1 MTKFDSFVYQRP
13 DTDQFKQAF
22 TEQLSVFKAAT
33 DLDGQLNAIEAIN
46 QLRSDFDSMYSL
58 ASVRHSIDTTDPFY
72 EEENAF
78 FDTHYPTLAEYI
90 NDYFRALLN
99 ASNRDELEQHLGKQL
114 FAIAE
119 LRLKTFDPS
128 IISLLQEENKL
139 DSQYR
144 KIKAQAIVKFEG
156 EEYNLSSIAPLE
168 LSEDRDLRR
177 RASEAK
183 WGFYA
188 EQAPKMEDIYDQMVK
203 LRHKMATTLGYNNYI
218 ELGYARMLRSDYNA
232 DMVANF
238 RRQVKEHIVPIAS
251 QLLKRQSKRLGLDHL
266 KYYDEGF
273 KFPSGNPKPK
283 GSPQWMEDQAGRMY
297 HELSPETDHFFSF
310 MRDKEL
316 MDLVAKDGKQTGGYC
331 TFLNKFHSPFIFS
344 NFNGTSH
351 DITVLTHEAGHAF
364 QAYSSS
370 QHVKVYDYIWPT
382 YEACEIHSMSME
394 LFTWP
399 WMELFFKEDTEKFK
413 FSHLAGAI
421 LFLPYGV
428 AVDEFQHE
436 VYQHP
441 EMTPTERN
449 EVWKRIEAQYL
460 PTRDYDGN
468 AHLKGGRFWQ
478 RQSHIFGMPFYYI
491 DYVLAQI
498 CAFQFWQRS
507 LEDKEGAWKDYVE
520 LCNTGGSRSFLDL
533 LDIAQLQSPFED
545 GCLAKV
551 VQPIQ
556 AYLDSVDD
564 SAF

>member
-1 MTKFDSFVYQRP
+1 MTKFDSFAYQRP
-13 DTDQFKQAF
+13 DTEQFKKTF
-22 TEQLSVFKAAT
+22 SEHLSTFKAAKEVAE
-33 DLDGQLNAIEAIN
+33 QLQAIRAIN

-72 EEENAF
+72 EAENAF
-78 FDTHYPTLAEYI
+78 FDTHYPTLAEHI
-90 NDYFRALLN
+90 NDYFRALLH
-99 ASNRDELEQHLGKQL
+99 APNREALEAKLGKQL

-119 LRLKTFDPS
+119 LRLKTFEPT
-128 IISLLQEENKL
+128 IVSLLQEENKL

-144 KIKAQAIVKFEG
+144 KIKAQAVIKFEG
-156 EEYNLSSIAPLE
+156 QEYNLSSIAPLE
-168 LSEDRDLRR
+168 LSKDRDTRR
-177 RASEAK
+177 RASQVK
-183 WGFYA
+183 WDFYA
-188 EQAPKMEDIYDQMVK
+188 QHKEQLENIYDQQVK

-251 QLLKRQSKRLGLDHL
+251 QLLHRQSKRLGLDRL

-273 KFPSGNPKPK
+273 KFPSGNPTPK
-283 GSPQWMEDQAGRMY
+283 GSPQWMEDQAEQMY
-297 HELSPETDHFFSF
+297 RELSPETNHFFRF
-310 MRDKEL
+310 MRNQEL

-331 TFLNKFHSPFIFS
+331 TFINKYKAPFIFS

-364 QAYSSS
+364 QAFSSS
-370 QHVKVYDYIWPT
+370 QHVDIYDYIWPT

-413 FSHLAGAI
+413 FSHLASSI

-436 VYQHP
+436 VYQRP
-441 EMTPTERN
+441 DMTPAERN
-449 EVWKRIEAQYL
+449 AVWKRLEEQYL
-460 PTRDYDGN
+460 PLRDYDGN
-468 AHLKGGRFWQ
+468 TYLEEGCFWQ

-507 LEDKEGAWKDYVE
+507 LEDKEAAWNDYVQ
-520 LCNTGGSRSFLDL
+520 LCNVGGSRSFLDL
-533 LDIAQLQSPFED
+533 LKIAQLQSPFED

-551 VQPIQ
+551 VEPIQ
-556 AYLDSVDD
+556 AYLDGVDD

>member
-1 MTKFDSFVYQRP
+1 MTKFDSFAYQRP
-13 DTDQFKQAF
+13 DTEHFKKVF
-22 TEQLSVFKAAT
+22 SKQLSAFKTAT
-33 DLDGQLNAIEAIN
+33 DLDTQLQAIRAIN
-46 QLRSDFDSMYSL
+46 HLRSDFDSMHSL

-72 EEENAF
+72 EAENAF
-78 FDTHYPTLAEYI
+78 FDTHYPALTEYI
-90 NDYFRALLN
+90 NDYFRALLQ
-99 ASNRDELEQHLGKQL
+99 APNRDALEDCLGKQL

-119 LRLKTFDPS
+119 LRLKTFEPT
-128 IISLLQEENKL
+128 IVSLLQEENKL

-144 KIKAQAIVKFEG
+144 KIKAQAVIEFDG
-156 EEYNLSSIAPLE
+156 QEYNLSSIAPLE
-168 LSEDRDLRR
+168 LSQDRDTRR
-177 RASEAK
+177 RATEAK
-183 WGFYA
+183 WNFYA
-188 EQAPKMEDIYDQMVK
+188 QHAPQLEDIFDQQVK

-251 QLLKRQSKRLGLDHL
+251 QLLQRQSKRLGLDHL

-273 KFPSGNPKPK
+273 KFPSGNPTPK
-283 GSPQWMEDQAGRMY
+283 GSPQWMEDQAGQMY
-297 HELSPETDHFFSF
+297 QELSPETDHFFRF
-310 MRDKEL
+310 MREQQL

-331 TFLNKFHSPFIFS
+331 TFINKFKAPFIFS

-364 QAYSSS
+364 QAFSSS
-370 QHVKVYDYIWPT
+370 QHVEVYDYIWPT

-399 WMELFFKEDTEKFK
+399 WMKLFFKEDTEKFK
-413 FSHLAGAI
+413 FAHLAGSI

-436 VYQHP
+436 VYQRP
-441 EMTPTERN
+441 DMTPAERN
-449 EVWKRIEAQYL
+449 AVWKHLEEQYL
-460 PTRDYDGN
+460 PLRDYDGN
-468 AHLKGGRFWQ
+468 THLEEGRFWQ

-507 LEDKEGAWKDYVE
+507 LEDKTTAWDDYIR
-520 LCNTGGSRSFLDL
+520 LCNIGGSRSFLDL
-533 LDIAQLQSPFED
+533 LDIARLQSPFED
-545 GCLAKV
+545 GCLAQV

-564 SAF
+564 SVF

>member
-1 MTKFDSFVYQRP
+1 MTKFDSFAYQRP
-13 DTDQFKQAF
+13 DTNQFKQSFAEHLTAF
-22 TEQLSVFKAAT
+22 KTATNLKAQLS
-33 DLDGQLNAIEAIN
+33 AIRAIN

-72 EEENAF
+72 EAENAF
-78 FDTHYPTLAEYI
+78 FDTHYPALTEHI
-90 NDYFRALLN
+90 NDYFRALLD
-99 ASNRDELEQHLGKQL
+99 APNRAELEEKLGKQL

-119 LRLKTFDPS
+119 LRLKTFEPA

-139 DSQYR
+139 DSKYR
-144 KIKAQAIVKFEG
+144 KIKAQAVIEFEG
-156 EEYNLSSIAPLE
+156 KEYNLSSIGPLE
-168 LSEDRDLRR
+168 LSQDRATRQ

-183 WGFYA
+183 WNFYA
-188 EQAPKMEDIYDQMVK
+188 QVAPQLEEIYDQQVK

-238 RRQVKEHIVPIAS
+238 RRQIKKHIVPIAS
-251 QLLKRQSKRLGLDHL
+251 QLLRRQSKRLGLKHL
-266 KYYDEGF
+266 CYYDEGF
-273 KFPSGNPKPK
+273 KFPSGNPTPK
-283 GSPQWMEDQAGRMY
+283 GSPEWMEDQAEQMY
-297 HELSPETDHFFSF
+297 QELSPETSHFFRF
-310 MRDKEL
+310 MRDKQL

-331 TFLNKFHSPFIFS
+331 TFLNKFKAPFIFS

-364 QAYSSS
+364 QAFSSS
-370 QHVKVYDYIWPT
+370 QHVNVYDYIWPT

-413 FSHLAGAI
+413 FDHLAGAI

-428 AVDEFQHE
+428 AIDEFQHE

-441 EMTPTERN
+441 DMTPAERN
-449 EVWKRIEAQYL
+449 AVWKRLEAEYL
-460 PTRDYDGN
+460 PLRDYNGN
-468 AHLKGGRFWQ
+468 EHLEAGRSWQ

-507 LEDKEGAWKDYVE
+507 LEDKEAAWAAYMK
-520 LCNTGGSRSFLDL
+520 LCNTGGSQSFLDL
-533 LDIAQLQSPFED
+533 LDLAQLQSPFED

-564 SAF
+564 SVF